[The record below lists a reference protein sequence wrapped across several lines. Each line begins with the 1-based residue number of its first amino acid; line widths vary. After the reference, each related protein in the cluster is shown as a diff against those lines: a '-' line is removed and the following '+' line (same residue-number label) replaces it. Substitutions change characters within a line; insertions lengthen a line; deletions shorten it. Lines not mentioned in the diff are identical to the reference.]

1 MKNKDLFNL
10 NPEEN
15 NLINDGVV
23 EINTIR
29 NDQGLKII
37 RHEIKTF
44 VCEGEYQKGI
54 YRILQSYLKN
64 IDSPKQSAVWV
75 SGFFGSGKSHLVKLL
90 GYLWEDY
97 QFKDGETARSLKPL
111 PSDVNDLLT
120 ELDRKQK
127 INGILSVAGTLKDFP
142 SNDIRYSFLQLFL
155 NALGLPSQYHHFK
168 FVYWAKQEGIY
179 EELKA
184 IIEAQGK
191 DFQKEYE
198 NLFVSSALANAIL
211 QLRPAFAENE
221 AKVKENFKMN
231 FKRVDS
237 IDRKEFISTIKTEIL
252 PLYYGKKIPC
262 TIIVLDE
269 VQQFIGTDA
278 NKTISIQNL
287 EQDISS
293 NFEGKFLLVGTGQNS
308 LSETPFLQPLQD
320 RFTVK
325 VTLSDTDVETVT
337 RKTVLEKKASAVSGI
352 HNKLES
358 SMGEISHSLSG
369 TDFACN
375 TEDKITLVADY
386 PILPSVRKFWKKLL
400 QVIDTA
406 GNSGQLRSQLRIVD
420 ESIKLVAMKEL
431 GFIVPADFIFVQ
443 KQSQLLQNALLLN
456 ETNNLI
462 EERKAKGGDSVLEG
476 RILSVVFLI
485 DHLPKDLPGMR
496 LKSDENT
503 IADLLIDNLN
513 ESSDAFRNK
522 VKKCI
527 KKLTDE
533 KVLMQISDEFKL
545 QTRVGAEWEQEFIS
559 QVVKL
564 NNSGDDKIQ
573 QFRKE
578 KFTGFF
584 RDKTKSINVLH
595 GVSKQKRE
603 FEIWDKEDRP
613 GTENKL
619 NLWIRDGWFENE
631 THVLNEIR
639 AEGADSPLAYIYV
652 KKLRDQDLR
661 NEIIKHIAADLTLLA
676 KGIPSTPEA
685 EQARNSMV
693 TRKGLSLHN
702 ANDLVENI
710 CRESEV
716 YLAGGNKV
724 TSGTIGE
731 NAREALDSIADRQF
745 PEFKSKG
752 DFKDWDKAVKKAIEG
767 DPDALKK
774 IGWNKEP
781 KDHPM
786 AVEMLRYIGNA
797 SKSGRD
803 IRSNF
808 MKSPYGFS
816 QDGIDAII
824 VVLKNGEQIST
835 TETSL
840 NQTKI
845 GTAVFKKESHTI
857 SAAEK
862 IKLRVIF
869 QEAGIHCKPNEEFAV
884 SNTFLTKL
892 KELAEKISGDSPK
905 LEPISLRFITDIEN
919 LDGNERLLRIL
930 QDQEDLKAKLTD
942 WLKKSKLIESREPEW
957 MLLTDL
963 MNYAPVN
970 EEMDQ
975 LKDEIESVL
984 SSRLLL
990 NEPDLVHPLLNN
1002 VTEKLLLSLNDHKKK
1017 YNQVYDSFMPELQAN
1032 PYFSK
1037 LTTEQKDTI
1046 LVNHQLLAK
1055 PDIKATDSK
1064 GLLNQLQK
1072 TSLSAWETRIAALPG
1087 QFQSAL
1093 EDAVRLTEPKAKD
1106 YKLPKRTI
1114 KSKEDLEEYLS
1125 ELRIDL
1131 EELLKSGESI
1141 ILK

>member
-44 VCEGEYQKGI
+44 VCEGEYQRGI
-54 YRILQSYLKN
+54 YRILDTYLKN
-64 IDSPKQSAVWV
+64 IDNPKQPAAWV

-97 QFKDGETARSLKPL
+97 KFPGGETARSLKPL
-111 PSDVNDLLT
+111 PVDVRELFT
-120 ELDRKQK
+120 EIDRKQK
-127 INGILSVAGTLKDFP
+127 INGLLSVAGTLKDFP

-168 FVYWAKQEGIY
+168 FVYWAKKEGIY
-179 EELKA
+179 DELKA
-184 IIEAQGK
+184 IIEAEGK

-198 NLFVSSALANAIL
+198 NLFVSSALANAVL

-237 IDRKEFISTIKTEIL
+237 IDRKEFLSTIKTEIL
-252 PLYYGKKIPC
+252 PLFYGKKIPC

-337 RKTVLEKKASAVSGI
+337 RKTVLEKKPSAVSGI
-352 HNKLES
+352 HNKLEA

-420 ESIKLVAMKEL
+420 ESIKLVALKEL

-496 LKSDENT
+496 LKSDEKT

-513 ESSDAFRNK
+513 ESSDTFRNK

-603 FEIWDKEDRP
+603 FEIWDKADRP
-613 GTENKL
+613 GTDNKL

-702 ANDLVENI
+702 VNDLVESI

-716 YLAGGNKV
+716 YLDGGNKV

-731 NAREALDSIADRQF
+731 NAKEALDSIADRQF

-752 DFKDWDKAVKKAIEG
+752 DFKDWDKAIKKAIEG
-767 DPDALKK
+767 DPEALKK

-786 AVEMLRYIGNA
+786 AVEMLRYIGNS

-803 IRSNF
+803 IRNNF
-808 MKSPYGFS
+808 MKSPFGFS

-824 VVLKNGEQIST
+824 VVLKNCEQIST

-869 QEAGIHCKPNEEFAV
+869 QEAGIPCKPNEEFAV
-884 SNTFLTKL
+884 SNIFLAKL
-892 KELAEKISGDSPK
+892 KELAELISGDSPK
-905 LEPISLRFITDIEN
+905 PEPINLRFIADIEN

-942 WLKKSKLIESREPEW
+942 WIKKSKLVELREPEW

-975 LKDEIESVL
+975 LQDEVESVL
-984 SSRLLL
+984 NSRLLL

-1002 VTEKLLLSLNDHKKK
+1002 VTEKLLLSLTDHKKK
-1017 YNQVYDSFMPELQAN
+1017 FIQVYDSFMPELQAN

-1037 LTTEQKDTI
+1037 LTPEQKHTI

-1055 PDIKATDSK
+1055 PEIKATDSK

-1072 TSLSAWETRIAALPG
+1072 TSLPAWETRIAALPG
-1087 QFQSAL
+1087 QFQSAI
-1093 EDAVRLTEPKAKD
+1093 EEAVRLTEPKAKD

-1114 KSKEDLEEYLS
+1114 KSKEDLDVYLS
-1125 ELRIDL
+1125 ELRTDL